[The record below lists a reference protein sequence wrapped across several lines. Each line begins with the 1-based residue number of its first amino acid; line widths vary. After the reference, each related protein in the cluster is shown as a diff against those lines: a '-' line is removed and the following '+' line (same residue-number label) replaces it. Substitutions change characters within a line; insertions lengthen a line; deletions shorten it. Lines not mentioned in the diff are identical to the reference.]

1 MKVIEQLRALS
12 DERFCA
18 IYETLAQDGFG
29 PLDGEVAKALKFR
42 PQAIRK
48 LPMVQRAK
56 RARRLVEVGGMA
68 DMCYELFGTY
78 LMSGHKQLV
87 IDFLDGTG
95 VEHEEGML
103 KNPDTAKPDTAKLG
117 PTVAELDKN
126 YDPADVTLYLSV
138 AAEQWPSFEEL
149 ESIWRLRL

>member
-29 PLDGEVAKALKFR
+29 PLDGEVAKAIKFR
-42 PQAIRK
+42 PHAIRK
-48 LPMVQRAK
+48 LPMAQRAK
-56 RARRLVEVGGMA
+56 RARLLVESGGMA

-103 KNPDTAKPDTAKLG
+103 KNPDTAKPDVEKLG
-117 PTVAELDKN
+117 NTVAELDKN
-126 YDPADVTLYLSV
+126 YDPADVTLYLSMCS
-138 AAEQWPSFEEL
+138 EQWPETTEL
-149 ESIWRLRL
+149 AAAYESRV